1 MSDNEKKNDVVG
13 AEDTL
18 IDEDL
23 AEDVEEEDVDI
34 DVGDD
39 LKLDE
44 NGDIIIPDDDED
56 EGDGENGRK
65 SEEDPDKDED
75 KDEDEG
81 EDEDEDEDESSGG
94 DEGDQDSDSDEDGE
108 QNAQGEDAISS
119 EGKPKAEADIAEPAH
134 KEPDAKDARIAALE
148 RELAAIRSQSR
159 ETLKSLGVTEGDEIS
174 GLVKLAAEAE
184 GKTEEEYLKQK
195 QERDRTAE
203 ALRLMQ
209 QTAFN
214 AKIAADL
221 AEVHAAYPDTKVYT
235 SVKDFPNF
243 KEFARL
249 RDLKL
254 SPKQAYIASHPDS
267 VRQNVAAATRQ
278 QSLNDTKKHLKSA
291 VSKSS
296 RDNTITMTKRE
307 LAECRDLFPGMSDK
321 EIMKLYRDTKTK

>member
-18 IDEDL
+18 IDEDP

-44 NGDIIIPDDDED
+44 NGDIIIPDDDEED
-56 EGDGENGRK
+56 GDDENGRE
-65 SEEDPDKDED
+65 SDEEPDED
-75 KDEDEG
+75 ADETPDED
-81 EDEDEDEDESSGG
+81 DEDA
-94 DEGDQDSDSDEDGE
+94 DEDGE
-108 QNAQGEDAISS
+108 QDAQGEDADGG
-119 EGKPKAEADIAEPAH
+119 EDAPADTAPVTEPAS

-148 RELAAIRSQSR
+148 RELASLRSQSR
-159 ETLKSLGVTEGDEIS
+159 ETLNRLGVTEGDELS

-195 QERDRTAE
+195 QERDRAAE
-203 ALRLMQ
+203 AVKLMQ
-209 QTAFN
+209 QTKFN

-221 AEVHAAYPDTKVYT
+221 AEVQAAYPDAKAYA

-243 KEFARL
+243 KEFGRL
-249 RDLKL
+249 RDLGL
-254 SPKQAYIASHPDS
+254 SPKQAYIASHPDA

-278 QSLNDTKKHLKSA
+278 QSLNDTKKHLKPA
-291 VSKSS
+291 VSKAS
-296 RDNTITMTKRE
+296 RDNTITMTKKE
-307 LAECRDLFPGMSDK
+307 LAECRDLFPGMSDR
-321 EIMKLYRDTKTK
+321 EIMKLYRDTKSK

>member
-13 AEDTL
+13 AEDTP
-18 IDEDL
+18 IDEDP

-56 EGDGENGRK
+56 EGDDENGRE
-65 SEEDPDKDED
+65 SDEDPDEDADED
-75 KDEDEG
+75 TDEDA
-81 EDEDEDEDESSGG
+81 G
-94 DEGDQDSDSDEDGE
+94 DADEDGE
-108 QNAQGEDAISS
+108 QDAQGEDANGG
-119 EGKPKAEADIAEPAH
+119 EDAPEAKADVAEPAH

-159 ETLKSLGVTEGDEIS
+159 ETLNRLGVTEGDEIS

-203 ALRLMQ
+203 AVKLMQ
-209 QTAFN
+209 QTKFN

-221 AEVHAAYPDTKVYT
+221 AEVQAAYPDTKSYA

-243 KEFARL
+243 KEFGRL
-249 RDLKL
+249 RDLGL
-254 SPKQAYIASHPDS
+254 SPKQAYIASHPDA

-278 QSLNDTKKHLKSA
+278 QSLNDTKKHLKPA
-291 VSKSS
+291 VSKAS

-321 EIMKLYRDTKTK
+321 EIMKLYRDTKSK

>member
-18 IDEDL
+18 IDEDP

-44 NGDIIIPDDDED
+44 NGDIIIPDDDEED
-56 EGDGENGRK
+56 GDDENGRE
-65 SEEDPDKDED
+65 SDEEPDED
-75 KDEDEG
+75 ADETPDED
-81 EDEDEDEDESSGG
+81 DEDA
-94 DEGDQDSDSDEDGE
+94 DEDGE
-108 QNAQGEDAISS
+108 QDAQGEDADGG
-119 EGKPKAEADIAEPAH
+119 EDAPAEKATVTEPAS

-148 RELAAIRSQSR
+148 RELASLRSQSR
-159 ETLKSLGVTEGDEIS
+159 ETLNRLGVTEGDEIS

-203 ALRLMQ
+203 AVQLMR
-209 QTAFN
+209 QTKFN
-214 AKIAADL
+214 EKIAADL
-221 AEVHAAYPDTKVYT
+221 AEVQAAYPDAKAYA

-243 KEFARL
+243 KEFGRL
-249 RDLKL
+249 RDLGL
-254 SPKQAYIASHPDS
+254 SPKQAYIASHPDA

-278 QSLNDTKKHLKSA
+278 QSLNDTKKHLKPA
-291 VSKSS
+291 VSKAS
-296 RDNTITMTKRE
+296 RDNTITMTKKE
-307 LAECRDLFPGMSDK
+307 LAECRDLFPGMSDR
-321 EIMKLYRDTKTK
+321 EIMKLYRDTKSK

>member
-18 IDEDL
+18 IDEDP

-44 NGDIIIPDDDED
+44 NGDIIIPDDDEED
-56 EGDGENGRK
+56 GDDENGRE
-65 SEEDPDKDED
+65 SDEEPDED
-75 KDEDEG
+75 ADETPDED
-81 EDEDEDEDESSGG
+81 DEDA
-94 DEGDQDSDSDEDGE
+94 DEDGE
-108 QNAQGEDAISS
+108 QDAQGEDADGG
-119 EGKPKAEADIAEPAH
+119 EDAPAEKATVTEPAS

-159 ETLKSLGVTEGDEIS
+159 ETLNRLGVTEGDEIS

-203 ALRLMQ
+203 AVRLMQ
-209 QTAFN
+209 KTKFN

-221 AEVHAAYPDTKVYT
+221 AEVQAAYPDTKAYK

-243 KEFARL
+243 KEFGRL
-249 RDLKL
+249 RDLGL
-254 SPKQAYIASHPDS
+254 SPKQAYIASHPDA

-278 QSLNDTKKHLKSA
+278 QSLNDTKKHLKPA
-291 VSKSS
+291 VSKAS
-296 RDNTITMTKRE
+296 RDNTITMTKKE
-307 LAECRDLFPGMSDK
+307 LAECRDLFPGMSDR
-321 EIMKLYRDTKTK
+321 EIMKLYRDTKSK

>member
-13 AEDTL
+13 AEDTP
-18 IDEDL
+18 IDENL

-56 EGDGENGRK
+56 EGDDENGRE
-65 SEEDPDKDED
+65 SDEEP
-75 KDEDEG
+75 
-81 EDEDEDEDESSGG
+81 DEDEDETPDEDDADGEQ
-94 DEGDQDSDSDEDGE
+94 DEDEDGE
-108 QNAQGEDAISS
+108 QDARGDDADGGEDAPAA
-119 EGKPKAEADIAEPAH
+119 KADIAEPAH

-159 ETLKSLGVTEGDEIS
+159 ETLNRLGVTEGDEIS

-221 AEVHAAYPDTKVYT
+221 AEVHAAYPDTKIYT

-243 KEFARL
+243 REFARL

-254 SPKQAYIASHPDS
+254 SPKQAYIASHPDA

-278 QSLNDTKKHLKSA
+278 QSLNETKKHLKPA
-291 VSKSS
+291 VSKTSK
-296 RDNTITMTKRE
+296 DNTITMTKRE

-321 EIMKLYRDTKTK
+321 EIMKLYRDTKSK

>member
-18 IDEDL
+18 IDEDP
-23 AEDVEEEDVDI
+23 ATEDVEEEIDI
-34 DVGDD
+34 DVDEDLELDD
-39 LKLDE
+39 
-44 NGDIIIPDDDED
+44 NGDIIIPEDDED
-56 EGDGENGRK
+56 EGDDENERE
-65 SEEDPDKDED
+65 SEGDPDEEADED
-75 KDEDEG
+75 TDED
-81 EDEDEDEDESSGG
+81 DG
-94 DEGDQDSDSDEDGE
+94 DADEDGE
-108 QNAQGEDAISS
+108 QDAQGDDADGGEDAT
-119 EGKPKAEADIAEPAH
+119 ADTAPVTEPAG

-148 RELAAIRSQSR
+148 RELASLRSQSR
-159 ETLKSLGVTEGDEIS
+159 ETLNRLGVTEGDELS

-184 GKTEEEYLKQK
+184 GKTEEEYLRQK

-203 ALRLMQ
+203 AVKLMQ
-209 QTAFN
+209 QTKFN

-221 AEVHAAYPDTKVYT
+221 AEVQAAYPDAKAYA

-243 KEFARL
+243 KEFGRL
-249 RDLKL
+249 RDLGL
-254 SPKQAYIASHPDS
+254 SPKQAYIASHPDA

-321 EIMKLYRDTKTK
+321 EIMKLYRDTKSK